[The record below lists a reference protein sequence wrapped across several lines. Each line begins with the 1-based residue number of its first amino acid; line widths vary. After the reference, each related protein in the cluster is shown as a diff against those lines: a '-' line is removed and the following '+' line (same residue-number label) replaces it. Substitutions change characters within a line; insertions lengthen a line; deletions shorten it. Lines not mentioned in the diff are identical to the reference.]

1 MEHRQRDTPR
11 VVLGRV
17 ILAVLASA
25 VALAVAGLAGVQVLE
40 SLKQWL
46 HSQKQY
52 ETTFNAITLD
62 PPPPAW
68 YHGAAVAFLKRVR
81 ESAQRPDAP
90 FSALDV
96 DLAELD
102 REFRLY
108 CWVKRVR
115 RVERE
120 YPNRIDVHLDYR
132 IPVARAALADKPVR
146 ALVDADGVIL
156 PWEDVDEEMAGK
168 LPLIC
173 GPDPPF
179 EPRPGRAWL
188 STDSKPDERLLAAV
202 RLAAFVE
209 SAQASRPL
217 ELLSQVKVIH
227 SVPKDGLFIESGEST
242 LVYWVDAPGAERPGS
257 LTAEQKWEILR
268 RWFPHRPK
276 APILRPYYLAFRK
289 EGVVI
294 AEDK

>member
-25 VALAVAGLAGVQVLE
+25 VALAVAGLAGAQVLE

-52 ETTFNAITLD
+52 ETTFTAITLD
-62 PPPPAW
+62 PPPPSW
-68 YHGAAVAFLKRVR
+68 YHGAADGFLRRVR
-81 ESAQRPDAP
+81 ESAQRPDVP

-120 YPNRIDVHLDYR
+120 YPNRIVVHLDYR
-132 IPVARAALADKPVR
+132 IPMARAALAVKPIR

-156 PWEDVDEEMAGK
+156 PWEDVDEEMAK
-168 LPLIC
+168 QLPLIC

-179 EPRPGRAWL
+179 EPRAGRAWL
-188 STDSKPDERLLAAV
+188 SSDGKPDERLLAAV
-202 RLAAFVE
+202 KLAAFLE
-209 SAQASRPL
+209 SARASRPL

-227 SVPKDGLFIESGEST
+227 SAPKDGLFIETGEST

-257 LTAEQKWEILR
+257 LTAEQKWEMLL
-268 RWFPHRPK
+268 RWFPNRPK